1 MAYKRKFKKGDKI
14 TSLDELA
21 SQKWIYVFD
30 KITHNGWFMSWQFRM
45 AQSFL
50 QRGNLYYALP
60 NEDMRKEDEGEMT
73 QIGDFVETIHGVNGI
88 LTEIKKDG
96 YYGDVAFIAT
106 SDMRAFC
113 CPVNDVKGWNDHPT
127 EKGGVKE

>member
-21 SQKWIYVFD
+21 SQKCIYVFD

-60 NEDMRKEDEGEMT
+60 NDDMGKEDEG
-73 QIGDFVETIHGVNGI
+73 
-88 LTEIKKDG
+88 K
-96 YYGDVAFIAT
+96 
-106 SDMRAFC
+106 
-113 CPVNDVKGWNDHPT
+113 
-127 EKGGVKE
+127 

>member
-21 SQKWIYVFD
+21 SRKWIYVFD

-60 NEDMRKEDEGEMT
+60 NDDMRKEDEG
-73 QIGDFVETIHGVNGI
+73 
-88 LTEIKKDG
+88 K
-96 YYGDVAFIAT
+96 
-106 SDMRAFC
+106 
-113 CPVNDVKGWNDHPT
+113 
-127 EKGGVKE
+127 

>member
-1 MAYKRKFKKGDKI
+1 MKAMAYKRKFKKGDKI

-60 NEDMRKEDEGEMT
+60 NEDMRKEDEG
-73 QIGDFVETIHGVNGI
+73 
-88 LTEIKKDG
+88 K
-96 YYGDVAFIAT
+96 
-106 SDMRAFC
+106 
-113 CPVNDVKGWNDHPT
+113 
-127 EKGGVKE
+127 